1 MEWELSALRC
11 RCNPKAL
18 LCLGARRHRPR
29 GAAFFPPP
37 PPPPSTL
44 KHTDQ
49 RRNLSTTP
57 NGALMSPEVGCRSSL
72 LLALRPTNAPSHRAR
87 LALPPRTVLPVPC
100 LSSYLHLNAIPL
112 RCTTFNPS
120 LLSFCFFL
128 LFPRA
133 IYHFNGTPWNITLR
147 HVFKLINCIR
157 KTSDGVFNGKW
168 SFSRYIF
175 SLAA

>member
-29 GAAFFPPP
+29 GAAFSPPP
-37 PPPPSTL
+37 PPTL